1 MKASHGPAKVSPEQL
16 SIGGRRR
23 YVVRLGTWDTVNSPG
38 SGLSFTHKRRRL
50 KVALAVKTGG
60 LITVGV
66 VGYAIFHLWHS

>member
-1 MKASHGPAKVSPEQL
+1 
-16 SIGGRRR
+16 
-23 YVVRLGTWDTVNSPG
+23 VRLGIWDTVNSPG